1 MIFQIIFAI
10 IFFSLGIWRGYIKS
24 QEHFGKMME
33 QGKVMYY
40 SKEFGWL
47 GHPDAFIEIRNQKD
61 DLDADGAAL
70 ITRVA
75 KKAVRRI
82 RKDKG
87 IKCPKRKK

>member
-1 MIFQIIFAI
+1 MILQILFVI
-10 IFFSLGIWRGYIKS
+10 IFFVIGAWYGYIKS
-24 QEHFGKMME
+24 QEHFRKMME

-47 GHPDAFIEIRNQKD
+47 GHPNAFIEIRNQKD

-70 ITRVA
+70 VTRVA

-82 RKDKG
+82 RKDKE

>member
-1 MIFQIIFAI
+1 MILEIVFAI
-10 IFFSLGIWRGYIKS
+10 IFFGLGAWFGYNKS
-24 QEHFGKMME
+24 QERFGTMME
-33 QGKVMYY
+33 RGEVMY
-40 SKEFGWL
+40 KAPNFGWM
-47 GHPDAFIEIRNQKD
+47 GHPNAFIEIRNQKD

-87 IKCPKRKK
+87 IK